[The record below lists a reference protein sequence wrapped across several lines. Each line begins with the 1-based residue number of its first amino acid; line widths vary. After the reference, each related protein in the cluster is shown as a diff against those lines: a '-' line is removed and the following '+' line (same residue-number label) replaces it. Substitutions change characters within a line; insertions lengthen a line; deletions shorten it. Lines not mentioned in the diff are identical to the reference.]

1 MTKLL
6 SGLVGLVFI
15 GSAMQTKAQTN
26 PVYGLVIHA
35 GAGAASR
42 KNTTPEDE
50 RLRRAKL
57 EEARDAGYAV
67 LEKGGTAT
75 DAVIASINVM
85 ENAGLFDAGKG
96 SVFNAEGVCELDA
109 SIMDGKTL
117 AAGAVSAV
125 QHIKNPITLARAVMD
140 KSPHVMLTAD
150 GAEKF
155 AKTQG
160 FELVPNSYFQTER
173 SRKQWEK
180 IKAQEKKKDSAPHA
194 QADVSEKLGTVGCVA
209 LDKDGNLAAGT
220 STGGLANKLPGR
232 VGDSPIIGA
241 GTYAKN
247 STCAVSGTG
256 QGEYYIRQSFA
267 HTISALMEYKG
278 LTVQDAAAQ
287 AIKNID
293 SMGGQGG
300 CIALDRNAQFAM
312 PFNTPAMN
320 RAFKFSDG
328 RTSVDLFGEK

>member
-1 MTKLL
+1 MSL
-6 SGLVGLVFI
+6 
-15 GSAMQTKAQTN
+15 AMQTEAQTK
-26 PVYGLVIHA
+26 PIYGLVIHG
-35 GAGAASR
+35 GAGAADR

-50 RLRRAKL
+50 RLRHAKL

-67 LEKGGTAT
+67 LEKGGAAT

-85 ENAGLFDAGKG
+85 ENAGMFDAGKG

-117 AAGAVSAV
+117 AAGAVCAV

-140 KSPHVMLTAD
+140 KSPHVLLAAD

-160 FELVPNSYFQTER
+160 FEMVPNSYFQTER
-173 SRKQWEK
+173 RRKEWEK
-180 IKAQEKKKDSAPHA
+180 MKEKEKNPDSARHA
-194 QADVSEKLGTVGCVA
+194 HADVPDVFGTVGCVA
-209 LDKDGNLAAGT
+209 LDKNGNLAAGT

-232 VGDSPIIGA
+232 IGDSPIIGA

-256 QGEYYIRQSFA
+256 QGEYYIRQAFA

-278 LTVQDAAAQ
+278 MTVQEAAAQ
-287 AIKNID
+287 AIKNVA
-293 SMGGQGG
+293 SLGGQGG
-300 CIALDRNAQFAM
+300 CIALDRNAQIAM

-328 RTSVDLFGEK
+328 RTGVELFGEK